1 MLNTYRPAPS
11 SNWLTAVKIILLII
25 ALYLSAVI
33 LGRVF
38 TWIFAIAFILIK
50 IAVIFVTSILV
61 LHFFIKLL
69 FGYDLLRLIFGTRFR
84 RF

>member
-1 MLNTYRPAPS
+1 MNTYRPAPS
-11 SNWLTAVKIILLII
+11 SNWLTVLKIILLIL
-25 ALYLSAVI
+25 ALYLSAII

-50 IAVIFVTSILV
+50 FAVIFATSVLV

-69 FGYDLLRLIFGTRFR
+69 FGYDLLGLIFGSRFR
-84 RF
+84 R